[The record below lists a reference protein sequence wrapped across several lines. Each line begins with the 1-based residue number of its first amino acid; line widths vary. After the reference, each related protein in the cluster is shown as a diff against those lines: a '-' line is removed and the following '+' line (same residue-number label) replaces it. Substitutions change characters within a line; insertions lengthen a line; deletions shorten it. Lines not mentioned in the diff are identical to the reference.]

1 MTIVCRLTALQ
12 SQGSVSMANS
22 SQSSSSNKK
31 RLSSNQQPEQH
42 AQESSSRKWQHWFIK
57 PFVRVD
63 SQDGPDLRT
72 NSAAAVQAFDHDVIN
87 NGGYRYTTNAQLSSD
102 LSNQRII
109 QATQQATSFRN
120 RSVIDIGCGDGTFS
134 MALYDNDGPARLV
147 AIDPAA
153 EAIEIAKN
161 NRGNRPIDFQVQ
173 SAYELNFPDN
183 TFDVAQFRG
192 VLHHLERPADAIREA
207 LRVAKEIVVMEPNG
221 YNPVLK
227 LIEKYSTYH
236 IEHGEKSY
244 APSALDAWV
253 RQANATLKYRSF
265 VGLVPFFCP
274 NWFARTLKFF
284 EPIVEV
290 TPIIKHIACGQYIFS
305 AVRNDVAY
313 NENTEPSVIKVF
325 SPYAEAE
332 ATKSKENRRKAA

>member
-1 MTIVCRLTALQ
+1 
-12 SQGSVSMANS
+12 MANS
-22 SQSSSSNKK
+22 SQSSSSSKK
-31 RLSSNQQPEQH
+31 RLSPERQ
-42 AQESSSRKWQHWFIK
+42 APKQSDGKWRQWFIK

-63 SQDGPDLRT
+63 SQTGPEL
-72 NSAAAVQAFDHDVIN
+72 NLPKSEGAVDAFDHDVID
-87 NGGYRYTTNAQLSSD
+87 NGGYRYTTNAQLSSV
-102 LSNQRII
+102 LSNERIV
-109 QATQQATSFRN
+109 QEFQHATSFRN
-120 RSVIDIGCGDGTFS
+120 RSVIDIGCGDGTYS
-134 MALYDNDGPARLV
+134 IALHDNDGPARLV
-147 AIDPAA
+147 AIDAAA

-161 NRGNRPIDFQVQ
+161 KRGNRPIDFQVQ

-192 VLHHLERPADAIREA
+192 VLHHLDRPDVAIREA

-227 LIEKYSTYH
+227 MIEKYSAYH

-253 RQANATLKYRSF
+253 GQANATLKYRSF

-284 EPIVEV
+284 EPLVEY
-290 TPIIKHIACGQYIFS
+290 TPFVKNIACGQYIFS
-305 AVRNDVAY
+305 AVRNDLVCD
-313 NENTEPSVIKVF
+313 EKTEPGVMKVF

-332 ATKSKENRRKAA
+332 AIPSGNNRRKAA

>member
-1 MTIVCRLTALQ
+1 
-12 SQGSVSMANS
+12 MATS
-22 SQSSSSNKK
+22 SQSSSSSKK
-31 RLSSNQQPEQH
+31 RLSSNQQPEQQ
-42 AQESSSRKWQHWFIK
+42 AQEQSRRKWSHWFIK

-72 NSAAAVQAFDHDVIN
+72 NSAAAVHAFDHDVIN
-87 NGGYRYTTNAQLSSD
+87 NGGYRYTTNSQLSSD

-161 NRGNRPIDFQVQ
+161 KCGNRPIDFQVQ
-173 SAYELNFPDN
+173 SAYELDFPDN
-183 TFDVAQFRG
+183 SFDVAQFRG

-227 LIEKYSTYH
+227 LIEKYSAYH

-244 APSALDAWV
+244 APAALDSWV
-253 RQANATLKYRSF
+253 RKANATIKYRSY

-274 NWFARTLKFF
+274 DWFARTLKFF
-284 EPIVEV
+284 EPLVEY
-290 TPIIKHIACGQYIFS
+290 TPIIKNIACGQYIFS
-305 AVRNDVAY
+305 AVRNDLA
-313 NENTEPSVIKVF
+313 NEQNEPAVIKFTNRSGKQTVKV
-325 SPYAEAE
+325 SQEE
-332 ATKSKENRRKAA
+332 QRRKAG